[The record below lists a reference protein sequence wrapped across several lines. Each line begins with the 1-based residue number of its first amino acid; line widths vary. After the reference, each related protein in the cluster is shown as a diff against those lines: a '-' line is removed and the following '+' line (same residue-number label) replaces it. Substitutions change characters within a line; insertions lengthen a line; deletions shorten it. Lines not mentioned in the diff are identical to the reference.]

1 MIIRSG
7 GAING
12 MGGGS
17 GNRKGG
23 GGAIAL
29 DIIGKT
35 KVTIKIHV
43 TNNDFFIS
51 YPPFKTD
58 SPIKILVRKTDFCI
72 KKHPLFAERFRL
84 LLKYI
89 IKKEF

>member
-1 MIIRSG
+1 MIMSSG

-23 GGAIAL
+23 GGGAIAF
-29 DIIGKT
+29 DIIGIMNM
-35 KVTIKIHV
+35 TIITTV

-51 YPPFKTD
+51 YPPFEMGFL
-58 SPIKILVRKTDFCI
+58 IKN
-72 KKHPLFAERFRL
+72 
-84 LLKYI
+84 
-89 IKKEF
+89 